1 MQERLHALA
10 DHPIV
15 GEARGEGL
23 IGALELVKDKETR
36 ENFDASVAAYCG
48 DRCLDHGLIL
58 RAAAGTSVAACPPL
72 IITEDEIHALFDR
85 FKLALDDT
93 WDYVQKENMLAAA
106 E

>member
-1 MQERLHALA
+1 
-10 DHPIV
+10 V

-36 ENFDASVAAYCG
+36 ENFDTSVAVYCS

-58 RAAAGTSVAACPPL
+58 RTAGGTSVCACPPL

-93 WDYVQKENMLAAA
+93 WDYVQKESMLAAA